1 MTMNSGMY
9 SSKSDEWTTPKWL
22 FDWLNGKFCFTL
34 DAAATEEN
42 ALCRAFY
49 TKEQDGLA
57 QPWTASRV
65 FVNPPYSQIGAW
77 MNKCANEVRNG
88 CPLVCALV
96 PARTDTKWWHGAVM
110 QADHV
115 HFIKGRLKF
124 GDGTGSAPF
133 PSALVFFFGLKGI
146 A

>member
-1 MTMNSGMY
+1 M

-22 FDWLNGKFCFTL
+22 FDWLDSKFCFTL
-34 DAAATEEN
+34 DAAATREN
-42 ALCRAFY
+42 ALCKKYFTIADNGLE
-49 TKEQDGLA
+49 KE
-57 QPWTASRV
+57 WVRERV
-65 FVNPPYSQIGAW
+65 WLNCPYSQIGAW
-77 MNKCANEVRNG
+77 MNKCAYEVRNG

-96 PARTDTKWWHGAVM
+96 PARTDTKWWHAAVM

-133 PSALVFFFGLKGI
+133 PSALVFWFGLKGI

>member
-110 QADHV
+110 QADHI
-115 HFIKGRLKF
+115 HFLKGRLKF
-124 GDGTGSAPF
+124 GTGTGSAPF